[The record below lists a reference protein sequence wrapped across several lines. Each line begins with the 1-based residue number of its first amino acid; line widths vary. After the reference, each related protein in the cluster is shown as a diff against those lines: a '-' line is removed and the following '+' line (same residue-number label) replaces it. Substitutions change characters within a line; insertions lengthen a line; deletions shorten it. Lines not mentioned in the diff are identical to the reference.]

1 MAGMAIKLS
10 NRESSVIP
18 ASVPRTAQIKSIGM
32 LSIRMRLTTASL
44 LFIPFTREITAT
56 KVNKTDNSVTED
68 NQPPKNQ
75 RVFSKFELDNRTA
88 ARNKEGMVIMS
99 PAEVIIGED
108 ILSKSHLLR

>member
-32 LSIRMRLTTASL
+32 LSIRMRLTAASL

-56 KVNKTDNSVTED
+56 KVNKTDNSVTGD
-68 NQPPKNQ
+68 NQPH